1 MTSHLSAR
9 ILWRA
14 LPKFSNLPASSQ
26 TPRWTRSYATDQRS
40 RTAIVTGSSRGIG
53 KAIAIRM
60 AHDGYD
66 VCINDIQANKS
77 GCDEVVKE
85 IQKLGRKSFAY
96 TADVSNLKEVQ
107 GLVKSSV
114 EELGPL
120 NTMVANAGIAQVKA
134 LLDLTPDDLSRM
146 FQVNV
151 YGVFNCYS
159 TAAKQMISQGSGG
172 KLLGAASVSY
182 YRQWCTFSSSVSC
195 TRHLLIF
202 ASQKIVAFKPFA
214 LLSHYSASKWAVR
227 GMTQAFA
234 MEMAEHKITVNAYAP
249 GIVGTAMWD
258 LIDEKLGEKT
268 GAKKGDTIKKYTDE
282 LIALG
287 RTSVPEDVAS
297 TVSFLSS
304 KDSDYMTGQT
314 IVIDGGIIFT

>member
-1 MTSHLSAR
+1 
-9 ILWRA
+9 
-14 LPKFSNLPASSQ
+14 
-26 TPRWTRSYATDQRS
+26 
-40 RTAIVTGSSRGIG
+40 
-53 KAIAIRM
+53 
-60 AHDGYD
+60 
-66 VCINDIQANKS
+66 
-77 GCDEVVKE
+77 VVKE
-85 IQKLGRKSFAY
+85 IQGLGRKATAF

-107 GLVKSSV
+107 DLVQASV
-114 EELGPL
+114 SELGPL

-134 LLDLTPDDLSRM
+134 LLDLSEQDLRRM
-146 FQVNV
+146 FEVNGSSFVYHCLYSSNESTV
-151 YGVFNCYS
+151 YGVFNCY
-159 TAAKQMISQGSGG
+159 TAAANQMISQGTGG
-172 KLLGAASVSY
+172 KLLGAAS
-182 YRQWCTFSSSVSC
+182 
-195 TRHLLIF
+195 
-202 ASQKIVAFKPFA
+202 IVAFKPFA

-227 GMTQAFA
+227 GMSQAFA

-268 GAKKGDTIKKYTDE
+268 GAKKGDTIKKYTNE

-297 TVSFLSS
+297 TVSFLAS